1 MIKDFVWF
9 TFLFDGK
16 GDKKEKKRLK
26 KVTRKNR
33 DDCEQMAWDKAKE
46 TAESEMEFC
55 LLQCF
60 RDTPEKA
67 RVNLLRL
74 CDQFSSLFLVGS
86 RTS

>member
-46 TAESEMEFC
+46 TA
-55 LLQCF
+55 
-60 RDTPEKA
+60 
-67 RVNLLRL
+67 
-74 CDQFSSLFLVGS
+74 
-86 RTS
+86 